1 MKKTGIFT
9 SFLAFFILFS
19 SYNGQLRA
27 QEPFEVSFDHLALSV
42 KDIKKSAA
50 FYTDILMLP
59 EITNLSGKEGM
70 RWFSLSN
77 GRELHI
83 IRSNKEK
90 IIMNDDIHFA
100 FTSNSF
106 DAILKVLIS
115 LKIPYSD
122 ADGKPNTVSTRADGI
137 KQIYFQDPDGYWLEA
152 NSVGEIQAS
161 VKQIENEVWQREMQ
175 CGNYVKN
182 NDLQGYLTLWH
193 NNFIGYSGSDTLT
206 RKNIGSWINE
216 SHNKKDQRYEFKI
229 TKKAVNVF
237 GDVAVVLYDVQ
248 DTWKNSKGEVV
259 LKELY
264 KITHTWKKFGS
275 TWLIIGGMSA
285 LKKE

>member
-1 MKKTGIFT
+1 MKKAKIVTA
-9 SFLAFFILFS
+9 FLAFFILFNS
-19 SYNGQLRA
+19 HDGQLKA
-27 QEPFEVSFDHLALSV
+27 QVQFNVSFDHLALSV
-42 KDIKKSAA
+42 KDINKSAT
-50 FYTDILMLP
+50 FYKDILMLP
-59 EITNLSGKEGM
+59 EIPNGSGKEGM
-70 RWFSLSN
+70 RWLSLSD
-77 GRELHI
+77 GRELHLI
-83 IRSNKEK
+83 SSSKEK
-90 IIMNDDIHFA
+90 IVMNEDIHFA

-106 DAILKVLIS
+106 DAILKRLIS

-137 KQIYFQDPDGYWLEA
+137 KQIYFKDLDGYWLEA
-152 NSVGEIQAS
+152 NSVGEIKTS

-216 SHNKKDQRYEFKI
+216 SNNKKDQRYEFKI

-237 GDVAVVLYDVQ
+237 GDVAVVFYDVE
-248 DTWKNSKGEVV
+248 DTWMNSKDEVV
-259 LKELY
+259 LKEIY
-264 KITHTWKKFGS
+264 KITHTWKKFDKN
-275 TWLIIGGMSA
+275 WLIIGGMSA
-285 LKKE
+285 LKKQ